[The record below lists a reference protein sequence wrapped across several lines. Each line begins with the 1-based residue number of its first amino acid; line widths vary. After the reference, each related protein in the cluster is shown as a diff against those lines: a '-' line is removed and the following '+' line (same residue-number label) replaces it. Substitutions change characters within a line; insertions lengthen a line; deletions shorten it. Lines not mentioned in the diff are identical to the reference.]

1 MSSAVAEQITVSYR
15 TETVWNVLNMCNAS
29 HSTISEHSGLA
40 VQNLKNVTLSGSVWR
55 YDALSA
61 VKHEQAVHLESFL
74 NGKMKL
80 FRQGSMLITS
90 ELLNSKKSLAL
101 NLSFVKFSIQLKSLE
116 LRCSHFPVVFA
127 HLCVQVQPL
136 SLWYEDLLSNP
147 SIPFSFQQW
156 QLSVNKTVPK

>member
-1 MSSAVAEQITVSYR
+1 MSYR
-15 TETVWNVLNMCNAS
+15 TETVWNGLNMCNIS

-40 VQNLKNVTLSGSVWR
+40 VQNLKNVTWSGSVWR
-55 YDALSA
+55 YDALIQMSA
-61 VKHEQAVHLESFL
+61 VKHEQAVHFESFQ
-74 NGKMKL
+74 NGKLKL
-80 FRQGSMLITS
+80 FRQSSMLITS